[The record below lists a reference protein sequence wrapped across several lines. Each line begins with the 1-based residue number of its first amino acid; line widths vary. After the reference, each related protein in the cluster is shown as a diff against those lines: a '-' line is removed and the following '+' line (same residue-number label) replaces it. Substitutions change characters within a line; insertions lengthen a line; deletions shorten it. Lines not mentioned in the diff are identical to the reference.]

1 MTLTKTFG
9 ITAVIVGLA
18 AAAMP
23 NATAT
28 CFDVSA
34 LIPVAGDG
42 NDWNAEPPIGTKLYK
57 VDSDDGGE
65 DGIGASFFT
74 TTFTFDDEGEADG
87 GFVDF
92 DIPGSELDLEY
103 FVIKAGNGY
112 HKYDISGIDFSD
124 YTCIEF
130 AKVGK
135 EAVSHI
141 SIYGRR
147 GTVVPDGGSVALMLG
162 AGLLALGALRRR

>member
-1 MTLTKTFG
+1 MTLRKTLG
-9 ITAVIVGLA
+9 ISALIVGLA
-18 AAAMP
+18 AVAAP
-23 NATAT
+23 TATAI
-28 CFDVSA
+28 CFDVNS
-34 LIPVAGDG
+34 LVPVAGSG
-42 NDWNAEPPIGTKLYK
+42 NDWNEVPPIGTKLYK
-57 VDSDDGGE
+57 ADAPSGPE
-65 DGIGASFFT
+65 DGSGASYFT
-74 TTFTFDDEGEADG
+74 TTFTLDEGEVVS

-112 HKYDISGIDFSD
+112 HKYDISGIDFSG

-130 AKVGK
+130 EKVGK
-135 EAVSHI
+135 QAISHI